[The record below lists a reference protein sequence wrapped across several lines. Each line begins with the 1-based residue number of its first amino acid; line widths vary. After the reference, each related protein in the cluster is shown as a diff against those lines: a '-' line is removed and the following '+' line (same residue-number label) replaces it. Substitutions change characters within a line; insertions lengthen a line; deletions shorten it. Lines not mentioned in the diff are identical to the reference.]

1 MTVNVS
7 ITCFACSHCS
17 LLVDDDLTQ
26 ELKLGIW
33 ESWIWKKNSS
43 PPLNFALTQSKSILG
58 HKRFI
63 PMQVNL
69 MAWNILRCQ
78 ITFKIQTLVH
88 VSKKFIVYENHV
100 HQWWFCLVY
109 FAWKVFLFQQL
120 CWCCA
125 PHVKRVI
132 FLDQTLFYRLCVEGW
147 LAFMYDGVE
156 FFWME
161 FKSTYVGMQIAL
173 GLIT

>member
-1 MTVNVS
+1 MHNRGRWLSMCRSRALHAHIVLCWWTMT
-7 ITCFACSHCS
+7 SHRNWNWGS
-17 LLVDDDLTQ
+17 RRVGS
-26 ELKLGIW
+26 E
-33 ESWIWKKNSS
+33 KNSL

-78 ITFKIQTLVH
+78 ITFKFQTLVH

-125 PHVKRVI
+125 SHDKRV
-132 FLDQTLFYRLCVEGW
+132 
-147 LAFMYDGVE
+147 
-156 FFWME
+156 FF
-161 FKSTYVGMQIAL
+161 
-173 GLIT
+173 